1 MKHPM
6 ERRRKLEEIAE
17 ILVAASVLGPKKA
30 AEKYGISKRVLYT
43 YRKRLEEDPVLY
55 QLFSEKRAKLGDD
68 WIDRIKEAIAETVEY
83 IKRAAREA
91 DPKDPQSIHSIV
103 GALKIL
109 SEVVFTQRIL
119 DARAAYLGGADAE
132 EAEPLATAQA

>member
-6 ERRRKLEEIAE
+6 ERTRKLEEIAE

-43 YRKRLEEDPVLY
+43 YRKKLEEDPVLY

-68 WIDRIKEAIAETVEY
+68 WIGRIKEAIAETVEY

-91 DPKDPQSIHSIV
+91 DPRDPQSIHSIV

-119 DARAAYLGGADAE
+119 DARTTHFGGADAE
-132 EAEPLATAQA
+132 EVGPLATAQA

>member
-1 MKHPM
+1 MRSSM
-6 ERRRKLEEIAE
+6 ERTRKLEEIAE
-17 ILVAASVLGPKKA
+17 ILVAASVLGPKRA
-30 AEKYGISKRVLYT
+30 AEKYGISKRVLFN

-68 WIDRIKEAIAETVEY
+68 WIVRIKEAIAETVEY
-83 IKRAAREA
+83 IKRAAQEA
-91 DPKDPQSIHSIV
+91 DPRDPQSIHSIV

-119 DARAAYLGGADAE
+119 DARATHLGGADVE
-132 EAEPLATAQA
+132 EVGSLATAQA

>member
-1 MKHPM
+1 MMSSM
-6 ERRRKLEEIAE
+6 ERARKLEEIAE
-17 ILVAASVLGPKKA
+17 ILVAASALGPKRA
-30 AEKYGISKRVLYT
+30 AEKYGISKRVLYN
-43 YRKRLEEDPVLY
+43 YRKKLEEDPVLY

-68 WIDRIKEAIAETVEY
+68 WIVRIKEGIAETVEY

-119 DARAAYLGGADAE
+119 DARAAHFGGADAE
-132 EAEPLATAQA
+132 ETGPLATVQA

>member
-6 ERRRKLEEIAE
+6 ERTRKLEEIAE
-17 ILVAASVLGPKKA
+17 ILVAASVLGPKRA

-91 DPKDPQSIHSIV
+91 DPRDPQSIHSIV

-119 DARAAYLGGADAE
+119 DARAAYFGGADVE
-132 EAEPLATAQA
+132 EAGPLATAQA

>member
-6 ERRRKLEEIAE
+6 ERTRKLEEIAE
-17 ILVAASVLGPKKA
+17 ILVAASVLGPKRA

-43 YRKRLEEDPVLY
+43 YRKKLEEDPVLY
-55 QLFSEKRAKLGDD
+55 QLFLEKRAKLGDE
-68 WIDRIKEAIAETVEY
+68 WINRIKEAIVETVEY

-91 DPKDPQSIHSIV
+91 DPRDPQSIHSIV

-109 SEVVFTQRIL
+109 SEVVFTQRVL
-119 DARAAYLGGADAE
+119 DARTAYLGGADAE
-132 EAEPLATAQA
+132 EAGPLATAQA

>member
-1 MKHPM
+1 M
-6 ERRRKLEEIAE
+6 ERTRKLEEIAE
-17 ILVAASVLGPKKA
+17 ILVAASVLGPKRA
-30 AEKYGISKRVLYT
+30 AEKYGISKRVLFN

-68 WIDRIKEAIAETVEY
+68 WIVRIKEAIAETVEY
-83 IKRAAREA
+83 IKRAAQEA
-91 DPKDPQSIHSIV
+91 DPRDPQSIHSIV

-119 DARAAYLGGADAE
+119 DARATHLGGADVE
-132 EAEPLATAQA
+132 EVGSLATAQA